1 MTYGDALER
10 LASLHVRAR
19 VVPVLGAGMSARR
32 CVTWKALVENLEA
45 AAGTQRAGDSDEALV
60 ERSHRAL
67 TALRR
72 RGADMVE
79 EISRA
84 LVHGTDG
91 DHGGALPQ
99 TDALAALR
107 WPLVITTNYDDL
119 YVEAARRAHHD
130 PGPQIVGRS
139 PLDSQRV
146 LTALHEPSE
155 PLLWALHGYLGGIA
169 AERPHPLPV
178 PESEL
183 VVGHDEYRRVT
194 HTAAH
199 FRRAFS
205 EVLRSRSLLF
215 LGCGL
220 DDPHLVGLLEET
232 LELTGASPM
241 PRFAVVFD
249 EDRSSEREW
258 ILRDRLSIEPI
269 VLPRFDG
276 LPTFLRDL
284 RARVVSRRPRVL
296 RWPLHLSCGV
306 AGEPGPASVEV
317 VRGPL
322 PESPD
327 AGACLAVSA
336 GRAGHTGQVRPWFS
350 GRIWAQLNRLGIDAS
365 TRWPPIHTA
374 SAFRV
379 PETPVIVAFARTEDF
394 ALYGRD
400 ARLISR
406 TAEAMLGV
414 ARAEGFHTVH
424 AQLLASGG
432 GSPFPPRVSLAH
444 MLRGYARWHAR
455 TPEGPRLLVHVVDE
469 ELLHELDAQRIDLL
483 ELLEL
488 EAVRFWVEVADGEGR
503 ADRELRHERLD
514 LHLGQLAK
522 PYFTIGTDW
531 NATVIPGSTRA
542 DESVEVAAGADRT
555 LEELGVLPGATVRF
569 HRGELRSAS
578 WRER

>member
-1 MTYGDALER
+1 MTYGAALER
-10 LASLHVRAR
+10 LASLYVRAR
-19 VVPVLGAGMSARR
+19 LVPVLGAGMSARR
-32 CVTWKALVENLEA
+32 CVTWKAFVDNLETA
-45 AAGTQRAGDSDEALV
+45 ARTRKAGDSDEALV

-72 RGADMVE
+72 RRADMVD

-84 LVHGTDG
+84 LVRGADRGYDG
-91 DHGGALPQ
+91 VLPQ
-99 TDALAALR
+99 TEAVAAFR
-107 WPLVITTNYDDL
+107 WPLVVTTNYDDL
-119 YVEAARRAHHD
+119 YVEAARKAHRH

-146 LTALHEPSE
+146 LTALYEPSE

-194 HTAAH
+194 HTAVH

-220 DDPHLVGLLEET
+220 DDPHLIGLLEET

-241 PRFAVVFD
+241 PHFAVVFE

-258 ILRDRLSIEPI
+258 ILRGRLSIEPI
-269 VLPRFDG
+269 VLNRFDA
-276 LPTFLRDL
+276 LPRFLRDL
-284 RARVVSRRPRVL
+284 HEKVVSQRPRIV
-296 RWPLHLSCGV
+296 RWPLHLSCGM
-306 AGEPGPASVEV
+306 ADAAGPAPVEV

-322 PESPD
+322 PEAPEHGS
-327 AGACLAVSA
+327 CLVVSA
-336 GRAGHTGQVRPWFS
+336 GRAGHPGDVRPWFS
-350 GRIWAQLNRLGIDAS
+350 NRIWAQLNRLGIDAS
-365 TRWPPIHTA
+365 TTWPPMRTA

-379 PETPVIVAFARTEDF
+379 PGTRVIVAFARTDDF
-394 ALYGRD
+394 TMFGRD

-406 TAEAMLGV
+406 TAEAMLDL
-414 ARAEGFHTVH
+414 ARAEGFETVH
-424 AQLLASGG
+424 AQLLASGRG
-432 GSPFPPRVSLAH
+432 TPFPPRVSLAH
-444 MLRGYARWHAR
+444 MLRGYARWRAR
-455 TPEGPRLLVHVVDE
+455 TPDGPRLLVHVIDE

-483 ELLEL
+483 ELV
-488 EAVRFWVEVADGEGR
+488 EAETVRFWVEIADGDGR
-503 ADRELRHERLD
+503 AERELRHERVD
-514 LHLGQLAK
+514 MTVDQLAG
-522 PYFTIGTDW
+522 PYFTTGTGW
-531 NATVIPGSTRA
+531 KVTVIPGSTRA
-542 DESVEVAAGADRT
+542 DESAEVATAGART
-555 LEELGVLPGATVRF
+555 LEELGVLPGATLRF

-578 WRER
+578 WRKP